1 MRELHIDIET
11 FSEVDL
17 KKTGVYPYAQHE
29 SFKIIIFAY
38 AWDKQPVTVLDT
50 YDDEHPGQSLP
61 DDVWYALCDPNV
73 KKIAHN
79 ANFEITCISAYF
91 GLPLDPRQWY
101 CTMIGAAYLGLP
113 LSLDKI
119 AQVLG
124 LSEQKDTGGKALI
137 TYFSKPC
144 KPTKRN
150 GMRTRNR
157 PNSPPVEFFGEKVEA
172 EYMQT
177 VLTKWEGYKA
187 YGGQDVRTECKIYEY
202 LKRFP
207 AISDIER
214 EYWIQDQEINARGIY
229 IDVELAQAAV
239 QATEDFLR
247 YVHEEIIRLT
257 GVSNPNSPT
266 QLRDWLSEE
275 LGEEVKS
282 LNKIFLEEALND
294 ELLPDNVARVFKL
307 RQLGS
312 RTSSGKY
319 DAMLKY
325 VCENGRACGTIQ
337 YYGANRTGRY
347 AGRGI
352 QPQNMKK
359 TPKSGLET
367 AREALRKGLVDILYD
382 DPTDIISRLVR
393 TAIIAE
399 EGKSLISCDFSA
411 IEGRVLSW
419 LAAEEWKLDI
429 YNGHGKMYEA
439 VAAKMFSVPIEAVT
453 KDSDYRAKGKIA
465 ELALGY
471 QGSKGA
477 LFTMGALREGLTEDE
492 LMTIVKRWRAANPRI
507 VKFWYEVEAAAKHA
521 INTKGRA
528 VLRKPYC
535 TLLFT
540 FDRGYLFITL
550 PSGRRLAYYGA
561 HLRPGKFG
569 DSITYWGM
577 DQVKKIW
584 TRIDTYGGSL
594 VENITQAI
602 ARDCLTDAMYRMKDD
617 VYLTMHVHDEIVAEE
632 PDEVAAAKLELM
644 EEVMLVSPLWAK
656 TLPLKGE
663 GYVSKFYKKD

>member
-1 MRELHIDIET
+1 MKKLHIDIET

-17 KKTGVYPYAQHE
+17 KKTGVYPYAQDA

-38 AWDKQPVTVLDT
+38 AWDNDPVTVLDT
-50 YDDEHPGQSLP
+50 YDEETPGQNLP
-61 DDVWYALCDPNV
+61 DDIWYALCDPNV
-73 KKIAHN
+73 LKIAHN
-79 ANFEITCISAYF
+79 ANFEITCISAYY

-124 LSEQKDTGGKALI
+124 LSEQKDAGGKALI

-144 KPTKRN
+144 RPTIKN
-150 GMRTRNR
+150 GQRTVNR
-157 PNSPPVEFFGEKVEA
+157 PEHAPE
-172 EYMQT
+172 
-177 VLTKWEGYKA
+177 KWEAYKN
-187 YGGQDVRTECKIYEY
+187 YGGQDVRTECKIYDY
-202 LKRFP
+202 LQKFP
-207 AISDIER
+207 PISDEER
-214 EYWIQDQEINARGIY
+214 EYWIQDQAINARGIF
-229 IDVELAQAAV
+229 IDVELARAAV
-239 QATEDFLR
+239 AATEDFLR

-257 GVSNPNSPT
+257 GVDNPNSIP
-266 QLRDWLSEE
+266 QLRKWLTAE

-282 LNKIFLEEALND
+282 LNKIYLEEALND
-294 ELLPDNVARVFKL
+294 ELLAANVVRVFKL

-312 RTSSGKY
+312 RTSSSKY
-319 DAMLKY
+319 DAMLNY
-325 VCENGRACGTIQ
+325 LCADGRARGTIQ

-359 TPKSGLET
+359 TFSIGLET
-367 AREALRKGLVDILYD
+367 AREALRKGIADLLYD
-382 DPTDIISRLVR
+382 DVTDIISRLVR

-399 EGKSLISCDFSA
+399 DGKSLISCDFSA

-419 LAAEEWKLDI
+419 LAGEEWKLDI

-439 VAAKMFSVPIEAVT
+439 VAAKMFNVPIEEIT
-453 KDSDYRAKGKIA
+453 KGSDYRAKGKIA

-471 QGSKGA
+471 QGAAGA
-477 LFTMGALREGLTEDE
+477 LITMGALREGLTEEE
-492 LMTIVKRWRAANPRI
+492 LMPIVKAWRAANPKI
-507 VKFWYEVEAAAKHA
+507 VKFWREVEAAAKHA
-521 INTKGRA
+521 IVHKARM

-535 TLLFT
+535 TLTFT
-540 FDRGYLFITL
+540 YDRGYLFITL

-561 HLRPGKFG
+561 HLKPSKYGPA
-569 DSITYWGM
+569 IVYWGM

-602 ARDCLTDAMYRMKDD
+602 ARDCLTGAMYRMRDI
-617 VYLTMHVHDEIVAEE
+617 VFLTMHVHDEIIAEE
-632 PDEVAAAKLELM
+632 PDEVAADKLKAM
-644 EEVMLVSPLWAK
+644 EEVMAVSPLWAK
-656 TLPLKGE
+656 GLPLKGD